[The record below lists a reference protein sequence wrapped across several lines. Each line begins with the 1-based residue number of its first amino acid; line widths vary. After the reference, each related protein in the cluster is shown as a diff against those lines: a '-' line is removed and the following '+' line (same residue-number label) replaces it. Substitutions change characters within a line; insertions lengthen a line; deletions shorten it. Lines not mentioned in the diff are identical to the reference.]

1 MKTVWSSLFPW
12 LRASLRYCRAY
23 LGLRYHRHYPPIQA
37 RILAVDGL
45 MTTPEVLLLYQQARE
60 ARGGAIVEIGSFH
73 GRSTI
78 ALALG
83 SQEGNG
89 APVYA
94 IDPYISFTGPLG
106 RKFGPRDKIGFF
118 QNLLFTATAPQVWV
132 IHLLSVQAS
141 RAWQEPIA
149 LLWIDG
155 DHSYGGVKAD
165 FDSWS
170 PFVIP
175 GGVVAFHDSLDS
187 RLGVNQLIGELVE
200 TGHYKNIG
208 VVETITLL
216 RKEPAATISI

>member
-12 LRASLRYCRAY
+12 LRAWLRYCRAY
-23 LGLRYHRHYPPIQA
+23 LSLRYRRHYPAVQA

-45 MTTPEVLLLYQQARE
+45 MSTPEVLLLYQQARE

-73 GRSTI
+73 GRSTS

-83 SQEGNG
+83 SQDGNG

-94 IDPYISFTGPLG
+94 IDPYVTFTGPLG
-106 RKFGPRDKIGFF
+106 GKFGPRDKIGFF
-118 QNLLFTATAPQVWV
+118 QNLLFTAAVPQVWV
-132 IHLLSVQAS
+132 IHLPSVQA
-141 RAWQEPIA
+141 AKGWQEPIA

-155 DHSYGGVKAD
+155 DHTYEGVKAD

-175 GGVVAFHDSLDS
+175 GGLVAFHDSLDP
-187 RLGVNQLIGELVE
+187 RLGVHRLIGEILETSGYKHIGGVE
-200 TGHYKNIG
+200 K
-208 VVETITLL
+208 ITLL
-216 RKEPAATISI
+216 KKS